1 MKLNLSSQV
10 WNFVPPQSLLPA
22 GWLIKSVPAAVLTAL
37 LLAATLAGCSP
48 KTPTTSAGKGGRGA
62 GGFGPTMVSTATAT
76 NGSIGIY
83 VRSIGTVTALK
94 TVSISSRVQG
104 QIIAVKYN
112 EGQDVKAGD
121 PLIEID
127 PGPSQAAVMQ
137 AEGQLKRD
145 TAILKDARLDLLR
158 YTEAYASNAIPKQ
171 TLDTQEAMVEQDE
184 GTVELDQGNLDNA
197 RVQLGYCH
205 ITAPVSGRV
214 GLRLVDEGNMVQASS
229 TTTLVV
235 ITEIKPITV
244 EFPVAEDKLP
254 AILEQWRA
262 GKTLTVDAYD
272 HADLKK
278 LATGKLEALDNQ
290 VDTGSGTVKFRAIF
304 SNDDESLF
312 PNQFVNAHLLV
323 RNMDHATLL
332 PNAAIQRNSDSAFV
346 YLLKVD
352 DPSTPTSDP
361 ASATNSQAGKG
372 EPSGAP
378 TNRVTG
384 TVALQLIT
392 VGPTD
397 GEVSAVEGIEPGT
410 VVVANNFSKLADGAK
425 VMVRPDG
432 SGTGHSQGGGGAATG
447 GAGQGWSHG
456 GAGDKDGGG
465 SGGKG
470 TGVGGTGSG
479 HRHKD
484 QTNSV
489 P

>member
-10 WNFVPPQSLLPA
+10 WSFVPLQRLLPA
-22 GWLIKSVPAAVLTAL
+22 GWLVKSVPTVLTAL
-37 LLAATLAGCSP
+37 LLAAALTGCSP
-48 KTPTTSAGKGGRGA
+48 KKPAASSGRSGRG

-83 VRSIGTVTALK
+83 VKSIGTVTPMQ

-104 QIIAVKYN
+104 QILAVKYK

-205 ITAPVSGRV
+205 ITAPISGRV
-214 GLRLVDEGNMVQASS
+214 GLRLVDVGNMVQASS
-229 TTTLVV
+229 ATTLVV
-235 ITEIKPITV
+235 ITQIKPITV

-262 GKTLTVDAYD
+262 GKTLMVDAYD

-304 SNDDESLF
+304 TNDDESLF

-323 RNMDHATLL
+323 RNMDNATLL

-352 DPSTPTSDP
+352 DSSTPPTDP
-361 ASATNSQAGKG
+361 PSATNSPAGNG
-372 EPSGAP
+372 DPSGAH
-378 TNRVTG
+378 TNRVAG
-384 TVALQLIT
+384 TVSLQVIT
-392 VGPTD
+392 LGPTD

-410 VVVANNFSKLADGAK
+410 VVVADNFSKLADGSP
-425 VMVRPDG
+425 VMVRPAG
-432 SGTGHSQGGGGAATG
+432 AGAGRSQGGGNAATG
-447 GAGQGWSHG
+447 GAGQGWNHG
-456 GAGDKDGGG
+456 GTGDKEGGG

-470 TGVGGTGSG
+470 SGAGGTGGG

>member
-1 MKLNLSSQV
+1 MKFNPSNQV
-10 WNFVPPQSLLPA
+10 WNFVPPPSLLPA
-22 GWLIKSVPAAVLTAL
+22 GRLIKFVPTAALMTM
-37 LLAATLAGCSP
+37 LLAAALTGCSP
-48 KTPTTSAGKGGRGA
+48 KTQNASSGQSGRGA

-83 VRSIGTVTALK
+83 EETLGTVTPLK

-104 QIIAVKYN
+104 QIIAVKYH

-127 PGPSQAAVMQ
+127 PGPSQAAVTQ

-145 TAILKDARLDLLR
+145 TAILKNARLDMER
-158 YTEAYASNAIPKQ
+158 YSEAYASNAIPKQ
-171 TLDTQEAMVEQDE
+171 TLDTQVAMVEQDE

-205 ITAPVSGRV
+205 ITAPISGRV

-229 TTTLVV
+229 ATTLVV
-235 ITEIKPITV
+235 ITQIKPVTV
-244 EFPVAEDKLP
+244 EFNVAEDKLP

-262 GKTLTVDAYD
+262 GKSLTVDAYD

-290 VDTGSGTVKFRAIF
+290 VNLGSGTVVFRAIF
-304 SNDDESLF
+304 TNDDESLF

-332 PNAAIQRNSDSAFV
+332 PNVVIQRNSDSAFV

-352 DPSTPTSDP
+352 DPSTPPTDP
-361 ASATNSQAGKG
+361 AAATNSPAGKG
-372 EPSGAP
+372 EPGGAP

-384 TVALQLIT
+384 TVSLQMIT

-397 GEVSAVEGIEPGT
+397 GEVTAVEGLEPGT
-410 VVVANNFSKLADGAK
+410 VVVADNFSKLADGAK
-425 VMVRPDG
+425 VIVRPAG
-432 SGTGHSQGGGGAATG
+432 AGGGHSQGGGKAAAG

-456 GAGDKDGGG
+456 GSGDKTGGGG
-465 SGGKG
+465 SG
-470 TGVGGTGSG
+470 TGSGAGGTGSG